1 MFKPGDKVIAI
12 VSDGYILENDVYIVK
27 HINVGYPNFM
37 LLENIPYIVVSEKF
51 ISMKEQRKQKIQNI
65 NER

>member
-1 MFKPGDKVIAI
+1 
-12 VSDGYILENDVYIVK
+12 
-27 HINVGYPNFM
+27 M

-51 ISMKEQRKQKIQNI
+51 TSMKEQRKQKIQNI